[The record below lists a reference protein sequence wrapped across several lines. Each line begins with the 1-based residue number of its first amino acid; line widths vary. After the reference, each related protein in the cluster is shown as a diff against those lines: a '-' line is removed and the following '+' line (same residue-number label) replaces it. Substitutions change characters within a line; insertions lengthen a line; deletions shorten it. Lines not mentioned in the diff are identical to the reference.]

1 MCICIICVHA
11 LFMYISVS
19 FRNTCMVNGG
29 GGRGE
34 IKFTN
39 RKMRRGISELHI
51 YLYMLKSMSLYIKT
65 IKYRTRSMC
74 IM

>member
-29 GGRGE
+29 GGEGGDKIHQPE
-34 IKFTN
+34 N
-39 RKMRRGISELHI
+39 EEGHQ
-51 YLYMLKSMSLYIKT
+51 
-65 IKYRTRSMC
+65 
-74 IM
+74 